1 MKKKLV
7 TLLFVMCGL
16 VIVLAGCGG
25 KEKDVSKK
33 DSSKEKAETSEA
45 TTGASETS
53 YTALDKLKDSYDIVI
68 VGSGGA
74 GMSAAL
80 EAKEKGLSPVI
91 LEKMPIAGGN
101 TMKSSSGM
109 NASETKFQK
118 EQGIEDNNDLFY
130 EETLAGGHGT
140 NDKELLRYF

>member
-53 YTALDKLKDSYDIVI
+53 YTALDKLVSDAPDV
-68 VGSGGA
+68 
-74 GMSAAL
+74 
-80 EAKEKGLSPVI
+80 
-91 LEKMPIAGGN
+91 
-101 TMKSSSGM
+101 
-109 NASETKFQK
+109 ASEVSAVAV
-118 EQGIEDNNDLFY
+118 EGSV
-130 EETLAGGHGT
+130 
-140 NDKELLRYF
+140 LLTSCSLPPPPA

>member
-74 GMSAAL
+74 G
-80 EAKEKGLSPVI
+80 
-91 LEKMPIAGGN
+91 
-101 TMKSSSGM
+101 
-109 NASETKFQK
+109 
-118 EQGIEDNNDLFY
+118 
-130 EETLAGGHGT
+130 
-140 NDKELLRYF
+140 